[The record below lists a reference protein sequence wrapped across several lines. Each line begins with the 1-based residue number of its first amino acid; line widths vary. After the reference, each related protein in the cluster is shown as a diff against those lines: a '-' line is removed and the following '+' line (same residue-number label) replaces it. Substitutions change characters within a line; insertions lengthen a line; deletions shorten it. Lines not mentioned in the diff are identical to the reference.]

1 MDESNRQL
9 NKIWADKGSGFCN
22 RSMKSRLQNND
33 IEKYS
38 IHKKEK
44 SVVAERFVG
53 NLKNNICKY
62 RTSV

>member
-1 MDESNRQL
+1 M
-9 NKIWADKGSGFCN
+9 DKGSGFYN